1 MFPLLAF
8 ALFVPAEECAGCHSL
23 IQRPGEARTIA
34 PYALWQGSMMAHSG
48 VDPFWK
54 AQMSWEIQA
63 RPEAK
68 AAIEAKCTR
77 CHTPAGQA
85 ASEGVNCTVC
95 HQIEPEG
102 LGTKASF
109 TGGFKI
115 NEAKKI
121 YGPHADPFPMPM
133 RMHTGYQ
140 PVQSKHILDSALCG
154 TCHTV
159 ITHAPDGREFIEQ
172 APYLEWLASDFAK
185 EGKTCQSCHMPVE
198 PKPLYIAHR
207 PMGGPFPPTSPRQ
220 PFGLHLLIGGNYL
233 VPRMIAELFPGEEAV
248 MKRTS
253 ERAIENL
260 AKSVR
265 LQPRATWSG
274 TRLTLDVLVENR
286 TGHKLPTAYPSRRMW
301 LEVSVKAE
309 DGTILFASGQQP
321 PSTEQPHRNVIRKP
335 DQVMIWEAVMADS
348 AGAPTHTLLTA
359 AQYAKDNRILPRG
372 FRLGQWPVGAVGVS
386 TDPDFRPGSD
396 NVRYEIDLTH
406 KPHQVEVR
414 AWYQTIKP
422 QHGAIFQTGGTPAMK
437 QFTDLY
443 SRHREAAVMAHT
455 TIQVP

>member
-1 MFPLLAF
+1 MIPLLAF
-8 ALFVPAEECAGCHSL
+8 AMFIPAEECAGCHSL
-23 IQRPGEARTIA
+23 IQRPGETRTIA
-34 PYALWQGSMMAHSG
+34 PYALWQGSMMAHAG

-85 ASEGVNCTVC
+85 SEGVNCTVC
-95 HQIEPEG
+95 HQIESAG
-102 LGTKASF
+102 LGKKSSF

-115 NEAKKI
+115 NDTKQI

-133 RMHTGYQ
+133 QMHTGYK

-198 PKPLYIAHR
+198 PRELYIAHR
-207 PMGGPFPPTSPRQ
+207 PMGGPFPPTSPRK

-233 VPRMIAELFPGEEAV
+233 VPKMIAAMSPGEESTLQ
-248 MKRTS
+248 RTS
-253 ERAIENL
+253 QRAMENL
-260 AKSVR
+260 AKAVR
-265 LQPRATWSG
+265 LQPRVEWDGS
-274 TRLTLDVLVENR
+274 RLTVGVLVENR

-301 LEVSVKAE
+301 LEILVKGA
-309 DGTILFASGQQP
+309 DGKVRWASGRETP
-321 PSTEQPHRNVIRKP
+321 PAGQPHRNVIRNAAETM
-335 DQVMIWEAVMADS
+335 VWEAVMADAS
-348 AGAPTHTLLTA
+348 GAPTHTLLSA
-359 AQYAKDNRILPRG
+359 AQYAKDNRIQPRG
-372 FRLGQWPVGAVGVS
+372 FRVGEWAIGAVGVNG
-386 TDPDFRPGSD
+386 DDDFRAGGD
-396 NVRYEIDLTH
+396 LVRYEVSLPD
-406 KPHQVEVR
+406 KPARVEVR
-414 AWYQTIKP
+414 AWYQVIKP
-422 QHGAIFQTGGTPAMK
+422 EHGMIFSSGKTAEMQT
-437 QFTDLY
+437 FTDLF
-443 SRHREAAVMAHT
+443 SRHRQAAQMAEV
-455 TIQVP
+455 IVQVP

>member
-1 MFPLLAF
+1 MIPLLAF
-8 ALFVPAEECAGCHSL
+8 ALFIPAEECAGCHSL
-23 IQRPGEARTIA
+23 IQRPGETRTIA
-34 PYALWQGSMMAHSG
+34 PYALWQGSMMAHAG

-54 AQMSWEIQA
+54 AQMSWEIQV

-77 CHTPAGQA
+77 CHTPAER

-95 HQIEPEG
+95 HQIESAG
-102 LGTKASF
+102 LGKKASF

-115 NEAKKI
+115 NEAKQI

-133 RMHTGYQ
+133 QMHTGYK

-172 APYLEWLASDFAK
+172 APYLEWLASDFAR

-198 PKPLYIAHR
+198 PREIYIAHR
-207 PMGGPFPPTSPRQ
+207 PMGGPFPPTSPRK

-233 VPRMIAELFPGEEAV
+233 VPRMIAEQNPGEASTLQ
-248 MKRTS
+248 RTS

-260 AKSVR
+260 AKAMR
-265 LQPRATWSG
+265 LQPRATWNAG
-274 TRLTLDVLVENR
+274 RLSVDVLVENR

-301 LEVSVKAE
+301 LEVVAKGA
-309 DGTILFASGQQP
+309 DGKVLWASGSEGPQAG
-321 PSTEQPHRNVIRKP
+321 QPHRNIIRSA
-335 DQVMIWEAVMADS
+335 DQTMVWEAQMADS
-348 AGAPTHTLLTA
+348 SGVPTHTLLSA

-372 FRLGQWPVGAVGVS
+372 FQLGEWPVGPVGV
-386 TDPDFRPGSD
+386 TGDGDFRAGSD
-396 NVRYEIDLTH
+396 TARYEMALPV
-406 KPHQVEVR
+406 KPAKVEVR
-414 AWYQTIKP
+414 AWYQVIKP
-422 QHGAIFQTGGTPAMK
+422 EHGSIFSDGPTVEMRV
-437 QFTDLY
+437 FTDLY
-443 SRHREAAVMAHT
+443 SRHREPVRMAEVF
-455 TIQVP
+455 VPIP